1 MFQNITLF
9 SKQNNIISGPG
20 PHWTRK
26 VKIYCTCDLDIGF
39 GSILRWTHKNPIKLT
54 AMISFYKHLS
64 KSPRG
69 IDGTPCS
76 FKFDSS
82 VTVKWG
88 SAPGRGTLIEVFAW
102 DNNFGGR
109 EEKLLIAKPIL
120 AWAIRDHSDAF
131 FNTVMRTL
139 TMANADEMSIYFAQ
153 LIYGEKKF
161 PDAEFEF
168 GQRVSTIIGPNVKTL
183 RTGHVISS
191 IYHEKYKTNMYF
203 LMVDGE
209 IRKKRY
215 FPGDLR
221 PA

>member
-20 PHWTRK
+20 PHWTPK
-26 VKIYCTCDLDIGF
+26 IKIYCTCDLDIGF
-39 GSILRWTHKNPIKLT
+39 GTILRWTHKNPIKLT
-54 AMISFYKHLS
+54 AMISFYKQLS
-64 KSPRG
+64 ESYCG
-69 IDGTPCS
+69 EETPGS

-82 VTVKWG
+82 ITIKWRK
-88 SAPGRGTLIEVFAW
+88 APRGYTYVEVFTW
-102 DNNFGGR
+102 EDNLAGR
-109 EEKLLIAKPIL
+109 EEKLLISKPVLYWIL
-120 AWAIRDHSDAF
+120 RDHSVAF
-131 FNTVMRTL
+131 FNNVMRTL
-139 TMANADEMSIYFAQ
+139 TMANADEMSIFFAQ
-153 LIYGEKKF
+153 LINREEKL
-161 PDAEFEF
+161 PAAEFEL

-183 RTGHVISS
+183 RTGHIISRS
-191 IYHEKYKTNMYF
+191 YHEKDKTNMYF

>member
-20 PHWTRK
+20 PHWTPK
-26 VKIYCTCDLDIGF
+26 IKIYCTCDLDIGF

-54 AMISFYKHLS
+54 AMISFYKQLS
-64 KSPRG
+64 ESRCG
-69 IDGTPCS
+69 IDETPCS

-82 VTVKWG
+82 ITVKWRD
-88 SAPGRGTLIEVFAW
+88 APGNTLIEVFAW
-102 DNNFGGR
+102 ENNLGGR
-109 EEKLLIAKPIL
+109 KEKLLIARPIL
-120 AWAIRDHSDAF
+120 SWAVRDHSVAF
-131 FNTVMRTL
+131 FKTVMRTV
-139 TMANADEMSIYFAQ
+139 TMANADEMSIFFAQ
-153 LIYGEKKF
+153 LIYREKKF
-161 PDAEFEF
+161 PAAEFEI

-183 RTGHVISS
+183 RTGHVISRS
-191 IYHEKYKTNMYF
+191 YHEKDKTNMYF